1 MLNAA
6 PMGKLARSTEQQSLG
21 PDRFTPSSVAVRE
34 HRNRERADRIIDQ
47 FVERFT
53 EKDFFPDDGDEALFA
68 LLVQLP
74 EWPADLSIRIH
85 NENDEVLAIFLK
97 GDDESVVQ
105 NSVVLMQNAD
115 AYIVPDN
122 IPVADDEPLLRWVF
136 SQLPVGSRV
145 GMGGNFPGSHSDS
158 GRIVT
163 LREQIA
169 GLANDQRPLLFDAL
183 VAAGEGASKVQLDT
197 RTRNPFLPLWIRQQT
212 LLSAALSELC
222 ALYPQVPVGRL
233 EELLEQLP
241 LTVQDDADF
250 LDNGG
255 LPDSFDEAVNISV
268 QEWSSSLAIDGL
280 SRTRSFNACTDELA
294 REITS
299 ELLAAESGRAL
310 LIFEPGDS
318 ESFPADPD
326 DTRIVLRHDGYGN
339 YSARDAENG
348 EFVSFKP
355 GTDSFYLAIG
365 SQLKTEERSALG
377 MQFEQDV
384 KGIRDVLTR
393 RAIEKNRG
401 WFDPEQPTEIE
412 SDCLPDWFANAT
424 DVEKQRWKVAV
435 QDYSQALLEAQAP
448 DLLDPSIYGQPDR
461 LRHYARA
468 RLQERILLDH
478 GMTVDPDLITVH
490 TISVEIDPGVGI
502 DIDYEYVGPSELE
515 PHYETQERSLT
526 DLSLENI
533 AFTNINFLLTSRAFD
548 DQGQLVRF
556 LNAGYLF
563 SLIRDLNIGESY
575 SRYLST
581 VLSTSAAGQWHCER
595 YARVM
600 RAQMRL
606 DAIEAKMAGD
616 FLGDG
621 GLPPELAN
629 RGYKWVA
636 AVLDH
641 PTDSDDRA
649 MVEGHRIQVSQLLIN
664 GVSLSGVLV
673 IGTESRSSVA
683 TLMVFTPQAPDGIC
697 FREMSNSQEFR
708 QRILLEP
715 DFLDYLVGKA
725 PLAAQADVR
734 HVLTAGRDTLFMD
747 LQPCTGNFLEA
758 VYESEVARVI
768 SAVDEQTNT
777 NWETYWES
785 AWEITKVVGDIV
797 LIFTPFKVQ
806 LPIAALRSF
815 YAIWQGVGKKSSEQ
829 GIAPLYFVQ
838 AALLLADALTLS
850 KGRRVRT
857 SSAAKTGRSVLD
869 PKTAVSKTP
878 VGLKMRDDGIYRGIH
893 EKAQEGV
900 PSRFYAVQQ
909 EKAYAVTYDSD
920 SAAWRVIDSRRPD
933 AYYQLP
939 IQLDDQGVWV
949 HASTGLRG
957 GGRHRITKLPMESA
971 GGAGTPGKSAGK
983 LRYKI
988 HMNDFFDT
996 AEFKAAYEHI
1006 QAKDLE
1012 ASVKNA
1018 VEKYVLDGAAHLHK
1032 WKPTAKNKLDKNGK
1046 FYFLDLTSIGDS
1058 TGRGDW
1064 RLGLKR
1070 VEKGMLEPFD
1080 IVNHKNM

>member
-1 MLNAA
+1 MLKAA
-6 PMGKLARSTEQQSLG
+6 PMGKLALSKEQKLLG
-21 PDRFTPSSVAVRE
+21 PDRFTPSTVAVRE
-34 HRNRERADRIIDQ
+34 HRARERADRIIDQ
-47 FVERFT
+47 FIGRFT
-53 EKDFFPDDGDEALFA
+53 GKNFFPEGGEDALFA

-74 EWPADLSIRIH
+74 DWPADLSIRIH
-85 NENDEVLAIFLK
+85 NENDEVLAVFLK
-97 GDDESVVQ
+97 GSDESAVQ
-105 NSVVLMQNAD
+105 GSIVLMQNAD
-115 AYIVPDN
+115 AYIVPDDV
-122 IPVADDEPLLRWVF
+122 PVSNDEPLLHWVF
-136 SQLPVGSRV
+136 SQLPAGSSL
-145 GMGGNFPGSHSDS
+145 GMGGNFPGSHSDD

-183 VAAGEGASKVQLDT
+183 VAADEGASKGQLDT
-197 RTRNPFLPLWIRQQT
+197 RTRNPFLPLWVRQQT
-212 LLSAALSELC
+212 LLSAVLSELC
-222 ALYPQVPVGRL
+222 ALYPDVPAGRL
-233 EELLEQLP
+233 EGLLEQMP
-241 LTVQDDADF
+241 LTEQEEADF
-250 LDNGG
+250 LDNVV
-255 LPDSFDEAVNISV
+255 LPESFDEAMSISLD
-268 QEWSSSLAIDGL
+268 EWSSSLAIDGL
-280 SRTRSFNACTDELA
+280 SRTRSFNTYTDELA
-294 REITS
+294 REIIR
-299 ELLAAESGRAL
+299 ELLTAESGREL
-310 LIFEPGDS
+310 VIFEPGES
-318 ESFPADPD
+318 EYFPEHPD
-326 DTRIVLRHDGYGN
+326 DTRIVLLHDGYGN
-339 YSARDAENG
+339 YSARDTESG
-348 EFVSFKP
+348 GFVSFKP
-355 GTDSFYLAIG
+355 GTDSFYLAIS
-365 SQLKTEERSALG
+365 SQLKAEERFALG

-412 SDCLPDWFANAT
+412 NDCLPDWFANAT
-424 DVEKQRWKVAV
+424 DVEKQSWKVAV

-448 DLLDPSIYGQPDR
+448 DLADPSVYGQPDR
-461 LRHYARA
+461 LRNYARGK
-468 RLQERILLDH
+468 LQERILLDH
-478 GMTVDPDLITVH
+478 GITVDPDRISVH
-490 TISVEIDPGVGI
+490 TTSVEIDPGIGI

-533 AFTNINFLLTSRAFD
+533 ALTNINFLLTGRAFD
-548 DQGQLVRF
+548 DQGQLLSF

-563 SLIRDLNIGESY
+563 GLIRELNIGEDY
-575 SRYLST
+575 SRYLSI
-581 VLSTSAAGQWHCER
+581 VLSTSAAGQWHRER

-641 PTDSDDRA
+641 PVDSDDRA
-649 MVEGHRIQVSQLLIN
+649 TVEGHRIQVSQLSIN

-683 TLMVFTPQAPDGIC
+683 NVVVFTPQAPDGMC
-697 FREMSNSQEFR
+697 FREMSDTQEFR

-715 DFLDYLVGKA
+715 ELLNYLVGRA
-725 PLAAQADVR
+725 PLASQADVR
-734 HVLTAGRDTLFMD
+734 QVLTAGRDTLFME
-747 LQPCTGNFLEA
+747 LQPCTGSFLEV

-785 AWEITKVVGDIV
+785 AWEITKTVGDI
-797 LIFTPFKVQ
+797 LLTFTPFKVQ

-829 GIAPLYFVQ
+829 GSAPLYLVQ
-838 AALLLADALTLS
+838 AALLLADGLTLS

-857 SSAAKTGRSVLD
+857 SSTATVGRSVLD

-878 VGLKMRDDGIYRGIH
+878 VGLKARSDGIYRGIH

-900 PSRFYAVQQ
+900 PSCFYAVQQ
-909 EKAYAVTYDSD
+909 EKVYAVRYDSD
-920 SAAWRVIDSRRPD
+920 CAAWRVIDSRRPD

-949 HASTGLRG
+949 HASAGLRG
-957 GGRHRITKLPMESA
+957 GGRHRITKLPTETGNSKD
-971 GGAGTPGKSAGK
+971 TPGKSAGK

-988 HMNDFFDT
+988 HMSDFFNA
-996 AEFKAAYEHI
+996 AEFKRADKEI

-1012 ASVKNA
+1012 ASVRNA
-1018 VEKYVLDGAAHLHK
+1018 VEKYVLDGAAHLHR
-1032 WKPTAKNKLDKNGK
+1032 WKPTAKNKLDKNAK
-1046 FYFLDLTSIGDS
+1046 FFFLDLPSIGDS

-1064 RLGLKR
+1064 RLVLKR

-1080 IVNHKNM
+1080 ILNHKQM